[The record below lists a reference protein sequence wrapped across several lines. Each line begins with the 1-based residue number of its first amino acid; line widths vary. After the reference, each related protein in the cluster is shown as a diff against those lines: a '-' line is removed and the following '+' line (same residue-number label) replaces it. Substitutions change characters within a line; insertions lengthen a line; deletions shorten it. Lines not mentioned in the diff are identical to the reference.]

1 MNKNEYYKSLAHD
14 TWPQFERKMRRAKRL
29 KRIQKWL
36 PFVTFLLITIFI
48 VRYFTLN
55 DRTKN
60 SEAALNQKHQI
71 LKKVQVHQLVENL
84 DSQRKLRLQQ
94 SKVTSVLDFL
104 KVNPELIALE
114 RLPNQSIQLFSPSS
128 IGSYQSA
135 DLTIALAQLNLM
147 PVSWSLQSNAHS
159 LAALLDE
166 HTLLIMNLM
175 YGEEPLLAVPSD
187 FSGDCWYRPSFFPSN
202 MFVQLSFYDVS
213 DWIQDPLSVRITV
226 NRSENPVLL
235 PRRYTR
241 SNSVV
246 IPGTASRVYT
256 AYDRENPGTF
266 FYRTQSMLSP
276 ALKKARYHTLIYYAD
291 RPAVSFNPYLFH
303 RSDTL
308 VVLSAQ
314 AQRMTLLSMNGT
326 VLASKQIEFKG
337 RGLHALKRK
346 EFLYDPVRNE
356 IYIVAPSNFHFIFF
370 KLDLQTGV
378 AQEVYQTPT
387 VWKGAEFEIRD
398 QQLSYLYKEDL
409 IDVLLKS
416 H

>member
-1 MNKNEYYKSLAHD
+1 MNKNEYYQSLAHD
-14 TWPQFERKMRRAKRL
+14 TWPQFEHKMRRVRL
-29 KRIQKWL
+29 FQK
-36 PFVTFLLITIFI
+36 
-48 VRYFTLN
+48 
-55 DRTKN
+55 
-60 SEAALNQKHQI
+60 
-71 LKKVQVHQLVENL
+71 LKKLILWSGSGVVLLGILTLLLSREHTERNIETKKMAKIQAVKLPKRPSVHPLKITTEQASNSHFF
-84 DSQRKLRLQQ
+84 DSISQHQTIQ
-94 SKVTSVLDFL
+94 EAIAAWNTIQTVYPKVAQGQKMTL
-104 KVNPELIALE
+104 KH
-114 RLPNQSIQLFSPSS
+114 R
-128 IGSYQSA
+128 A
-135 DLTIALAQLNLM
+135 DLTLACAQLNFQ
-147 PVSWSLQSNAHS
+147 PQTWSLQENGHS

-187 FSGDCWYRPSFFPSN
+187 FSGDYWYRPSFFPSN

-409 IDVLLKS
+409 IDVLLKP